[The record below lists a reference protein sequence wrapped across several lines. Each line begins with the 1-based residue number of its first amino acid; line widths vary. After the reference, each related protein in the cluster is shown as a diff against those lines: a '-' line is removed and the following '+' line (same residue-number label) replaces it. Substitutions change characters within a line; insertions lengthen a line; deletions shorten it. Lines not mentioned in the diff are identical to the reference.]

1 MRRRGTMHATLEV
14 QISLHY
20 AIEYSTVLKERKG
33 VGLMTC
39 SSRCLHKEERKEGL
53 GRSSDHVAN
62 NVTDISSIMQAQP
75 R

>member
-33 VGLMTC
+33 VGLLGTLLNSEEIRGLLQLPLN
-39 SSRCLHKEERKEGL
+39 SSQVL
-53 GRSSDHVAN
+53 
-62 NVTDISSIMQAQP
+62 
-75 R
+75 